1 MPPFL
6 LGGDDMKFQG
16 KPNLTIVDYKRLV
29 AICTFDE
36 NGFFETDDPNK
47 IKYLTTKTTSAKVVE
62 EQPKVT
68 PKEEKPQEVPKEVP
82 KKETAEKVYKCKKCK
97 FTTTNM
103 GELLAH
109 YRIDHPKK

>member
-1 MPPFL
+1 
-6 LGGDDMKFQG
+6 MKFQG

-68 PKEEKPQEVPKEVP
+68 PKEEKKLP
-82 KKETAEKVYKCKKCK
+82 TVYNCKKCDFK
-97 FTTTNM
+97 TENQ
-103 GELLAH
+103 GDLLVH
-109 YRIDHPKK
+109 YRTNHPKKPKK

>member
-68 PKEEKPQEVPKEVP
+68 PKEEKPQEVPE
-82 KKETAEKVYKCKKCK
+82 EKVYNCKKCK

-109 YRIDHPKK
+109 YRNEHPKK

>member
-1 MPPFL
+1 
-6 LGGDDMKFQG
+6 MKFQG

-62 EQPKVT
+62 EQSKVT
-68 PKEEKPQEVPKEVP
+68 PKEEKPQEVPG
-82 KKETAEKVYKCKKCK
+82 EKVYTCKKCK

>member
-68 PKEEKPQEVPKEVP
+68 PKEEKPQEVP
-82 KKETAEKVYKCKKCK
+82 AEKVYKCKKCGY
-97 FTTTNM
+97 TTTNM

-109 YRIDHPKK
+109 YRTKHPKEG

>member
-1 MPPFL
+1 
-6 LGGDDMKFQG
+6 MKFQYR
-16 KPNLTIVDYKRLV
+16 PNCAIIDYDKMV
-29 AICTFDE
+29 KICTFDE
-36 NGFFETDDPNK
+36 NGFFETDNPKLIKRLQKSRK
-47 IKYLTTKTTSAKVVE
+47 IKQVL
-62 EQPKVT
+62 
-68 PKEEKPQEVPKEVP
+68 EEKPQEAPKDEP

>member
-62 EQPKVT
+62 ESPKET
-68 PKEEKPQEVPKEVP
+68 QKEEKKLP
-82 KKETAEKVYKCKKCK
+82 TVYNCKKCDFK
-97 FTTTNM
+97 TENQ
-103 GELLAH
+103 GDLLVH
-109 YRIDHPKK
+109 YRTNHPKKPKK